1 LTHKIAIIDSGI
13 EGMSVYFIRVS
24 YLPNCIF
31 NEEEG
36 EDGDD
41 DGNELRSD
49 DLFLRTIIIC
59 PSPPVMTLSSY
70 TVSLFIRM
78 S

>member
-13 EGMSVYFIRVS
+13 EGMSVYFIKVS

-36 EDGDD
+36 EGEDN
-41 DGNELRSD
+41 DGNELCSD
-49 DLFLRTIIIC
+49 DLFLFTIII
-59 PSPPVMTLSSY
+59 
-70 TVSLFIRM
+70 
-78 S
+78 